1 MQKRLVRKLD
11 LEKALSEIDH
21 HPTPEA
27 YLEQY
32 TIPSD
37 VAAEILFIAAYTYDD
52 IIDKTVV
59 DLGCG
64 TGRLAIGA
72 ALLGAREAIGLDIDK
87 VAVTIAQKNAEK
99 MGVRAK
105 THWILADIDVI
116 HGFFYAVLQ
125 NPPFGVQRRQADRKF
140 IKKSLEL
147 GHRIYSLHKS
157 GERNQEFIKRL
168 SGRGTRFKSAQPS
181 PFLKRFIEKHGGKI
195 EAVYP
200 MLMTIPHMFEFHR
213 KRKHRFVA
221 DLYVIE
227 GRS

>member
-11 LEKALSEIDH
+11 LEKALSKIDH
-21 HPTPEA
+21 HPTPKA

-37 VAAEILFIAAYTYDD
+37 VAAEILIIAAYTYDD
-52 IIDKTVV
+52 IINKTVV

-64 TGRLAIGA
+64 TGRLTIGA

-87 VAVTIAQKNAEK
+87 VAVTKAQTNAEK
-99 MGVRAK
+99 MGISDK
-105 THWILADIDVI
+105 TRWILADIDVI
-116 HGFFYAVLQ
+116 HGFFHTVLQ

-140 IKKSLEL
+140 IKKSIEL

-157 GERNQEFIKRL
+157 GKQNQELIKRL
-168 SGRGTRFKSAQPS
+168 RGRGTRFKSSQPS

-213 KRKHRFVA
+213 KQKYRFVA

-227 GRS
+227 GRN